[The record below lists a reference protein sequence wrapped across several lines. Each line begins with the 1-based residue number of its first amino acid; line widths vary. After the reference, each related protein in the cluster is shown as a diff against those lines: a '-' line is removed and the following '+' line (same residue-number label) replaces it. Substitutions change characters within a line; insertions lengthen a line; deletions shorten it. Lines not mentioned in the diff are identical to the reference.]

1 MSQIESVVRG
11 LLGAAAGTAC
21 MSVLRMGARRA
32 GLIDLTPP
40 QATKNRLAA
49 WTGRKPA
56 TVAGHHLSDAAVH
69 LAVGLGGG
77 AVYGAAVA
85 ARSRPGLL
93 GGLLFGAGL
102 WVVAFGV
109 VIPWLGI
116 SRSPRRSTATENLV
130 NLAAHL
136 LYGLSTALVAGE
148 LAEQAHGP
156 GGAARRWRGR
166 VG

>member
-1 MSQIESVVRG
+1 MSPIDGIVRG

-21 MSVLRMGARRA
+21 MSVLRMAARRT

-40 QATKNRLAA
+40 QATKSRLAA
-49 WTGRKPA
+49 WTGLEPA
-56 TVAGHHLSDAAVH
+56 SQAGHHLADAAVH

-77 AVYGAAVA
+77 AVYGAALG
-85 ARSRPGLL
+85 ARSRPSLL
-93 GGLLFGAGL
+93 GGLLFGAGV
-102 WVVAFGV
+102 WTIAFGV
-109 VIPWLGI
+109 LAPWLGV
-116 SRSPRRSTATENLV
+116 SRSPRRSTAAENAV

-136 LYGLSTALVAGE
+136 LYGVSTALVAGE
-148 LAEQAHGP
+148 LAEQAHGL